1 MRKLISILSVIL
13 ILTCFITPILV
24 SSHSGRTDENGG
36 HYDNI
41 NGGYHY
47 HHGYP
52 AHQHNNGTCPYNYK
66 DTTEHDYQTGVN
78 KFGEILLTIIK
89 IILLT
94 LNILVFGLLGWFFVY
109 INLLLFLLW
118 FCEKIL
124 KVVANESAVSKI
136 TIVIIIVISTII
148 ASIIVLNS

>member
-52 AHQHNNGTCPYNYK
+52 AHQHNNGCPYNYK
-66 DTTEHDYQTGVN
+66 DSAEHNYQTEGK

-94 LNILVFGLLGWFFVY
+94 LEILLFGLLGWIFVY

-124 KVVANESAVSKI
+124 GVVANESVVSKI